1 MSLQDPIAD
10 FLTRIR
16 NGQMVRKKSVS
27 MPSSKIKTA
36 LAEILKQEGYIF
48 GYSVSHDNPKKP
60 VLDVQLKYFEGRSV
74 IEEINRVSRPG
85 LRIYKAT
92 EELPVVKGGLGVAII
107 STCQGMMTNKAARGL
122 GIGGEVVCTVS

>member
-27 MPSSKIKTA
+27 APGSKVKTA
-36 LAEILKQEGYIF
+36 LAKILHDEGYIA
-48 GYSVSHDNPKKP
+48 GYEIDQQNPAKP
-60 VLDVQLKYFEGRSV
+60 VLNVKLKYFEGRAV

-85 LRIYKAT
+85 LRIYKSG

-107 STCQGMMTNKAARGL
+107 STCQGVMTDKTARKL